1 MGAIIR
7 PFGLDPDLEERK
19 SDMSS
24 VENGTKHRRAVWLA
38 VGGALV
44 VVIAVAA
51 IVLLNRTP
59 DQVSGTPVSSTTG
72 SAPSTQSSAESPS
85 PSPTGETST
94 GPTKAGPTASKTS
107 PSDTGSPTVV
117 PTKSVETTTVPLDKK
132 AKSGK
137 DITVSVVKFEDVK
150 GKAQG
155 PGEIAGPAL
164 RVTVEVVNGSTERLP
179 MDLALVN
186 LYYGKDKTPAS
197 GLSGPGA
204 KPLTKPVGAG
214 ASATGRYVFGVPKNE
229 QKRLTVEFSYTTDA
243 PTVVFSGS
251 R

>member
-1 MGAIIR
+1 M
-7 PFGLDPDLEERK
+7 
-19 SDMSS
+19 
-24 VENGTKHRRAVWLA
+24 
-38 VGGALV
+38 
-44 VVIAVAA
+44 
-51 IVLLNRTP
+51 
-59 DQVSGTPVSSTTG
+59 
-72 SAPSTQSSAESPS
+72 
-85 PSPTGETST
+85 
-94 GPTKAGPTASKTS
+94 TA
-107 PSDTGSPTVV
+107 DTGSPTVV

-137 DITVSVVKFEDVK
+137 DVTVRVLKFEDVK

-164 RVTVEVVNGSTERLP
+164 RVTVEVINGSTERLP

-204 KPLTKPVGAG
+204 KPLIKPVAAG
-214 ASATGRYVFGVPKNE
+214 TSASGRYVFGVPKSE
-229 QKRLTVEFSYTTDA
+229 QDQLTVEFSYTTDA

>member
-1 MGAIIR
+1 
-7 PFGLDPDLEERK
+7 
-19 SDMSS
+19 MSS
-24 VENGTKHRRAVWLA
+24 VEARPKNRRALWLA

-44 VVIAVAA
+44 VVIAIVA
-51 IVLLNRTP
+51 IVLFNRTP
-59 DQVSGTPVSSTTG
+59 DQVGAAPAASSTG
-72 SAPSTQSSAESPS
+72 SASGNQSSAESPS
-85 PSPTGETST
+85 PSPTSETST
-94 GPTKAGPTASKTS
+94 GPTRARPTASES
-107 PSDTGSPTVV
+107 SRSATGSPSVV

-137 DITVSVVKFEDVK
+137 DVMVSVVKFEDVK

-164 RVTVEVVNGSTERLP
+164 RVTVEVANGSTEKLP

-197 GLSGPGA
+197 SLSGPGVR
-204 KPLTKPVGAG
+204 PLTKPVAAG
-214 ASATGRYVFGVPKNE
+214 ESATGRYVFGVPKGE
-229 QKRLTVEFSYTTDA
+229 QDKLTVEFSYTTDA